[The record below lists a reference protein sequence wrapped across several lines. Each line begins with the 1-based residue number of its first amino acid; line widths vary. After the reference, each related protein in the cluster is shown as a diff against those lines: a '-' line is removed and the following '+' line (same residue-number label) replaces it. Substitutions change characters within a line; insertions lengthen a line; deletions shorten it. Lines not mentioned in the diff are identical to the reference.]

1 MVLQA
6 FVATLLPSQDGTGVW
21 GEYLQSLVQCTNVH

>member
-6 FVATLLPSQDGTGVW
+6 FVATLLPSQDGSGLW
-21 GEYLQSLVQCTNVH
+21 GEYFAVACAVH